1 MLRSLEGLLG
11 FAVHATDGKIGK
23 VEDFYF
29 DDHTWRIRYM
39 IVDTGNWL
47 TGRQVLISPVA
58 LRLPDWSG
66 HQFPVSL
73 TKQQVEDSP
82 TIFSDLPVSRQH
94 ENELDQYY
102 GWPSYWGGGMF
113 PGEMLTFYPQI
124 AQMMRHPEKE
134 PASEKSPTDGG
145 DPHLR
150 SVRAVTGYHVQAI
163 DGEIGHIEDFIV
175 DDRTWGIRYL
185 VVDTRNW
192 LPGKRV
198 LVSPRWIGDVVWREA
213 RVRAHL
219 AQHEVKDAPEYHRG
233 MVIDSQYEEMVLAH
247 HRRARRRP
255 AVRAGRGSS

>member
-1 MLRSLEGLLG
+1 MLRNLEQLLG

-39 IVDTGNWL
+39 IVDTGGWL

-58 LRLPDWSG
+58 LRQPDWSG

-73 TKQQVEDSP
+73 TRQQVEDSP
-82 TIFSDLPVSRQH
+82 VIFSDLPVSRQH
-94 ENELDQYY
+94 ENLLHQYY
-102 GWPSYWGGGMF
+102 GWPTYWGGGMF
-113 PGEMLTFYPQI
+113 PGEMLSFYPEI
-124 AQMMRHPEKE
+124 SQMVRRPEKE
-134 PASEKSPTDGG
+134 PATHEPPTDGG

-150 SVRAVTGYHVQAI
+150 SVRAVHAI

-175 DDRTWGIRYL
+175 DERTWGIRYI

-198 LVSPRWIGDVVWREA
+198 LLSPRWIADVVWREA
-213 RVRAHL
+213 KIQASL
-219 AQHEVKDAPEYHRG
+219 AQHEVGDAPEYHRG
-233 MVIDSQYEEMVLAH
+233 MVIDRQYEEMVLAH

-255 AVRAGRGSS
+255 AVRASGSS